1 MRTDV
6 SRFDDTHHLGEPAT
20 RPLSGWRSRL
30 AALLRLAMP
39 WHDSLSRTRK
49 GYAGFV
55 RAEALRLRYLASRL
69 LHPALGRV
77 QLLFQG

>member
-1 MRTDV
+1 MPTDV
-6 SRFDDTHHLGEPAT
+6 LRFDDAHHLGEFAT

-39 WHDSLSRTRK
+39 RHDSLSR
-49 GYAGFV
+49 
-55 RAEALRLRYLASRL
+55 LASQL